1 MKTVIIDNSLCT
13 LHIDENAKAQHIYRY
28 IQALA
33 ETGVKYIELDFRT
46 VMKMHELPDGIG
58 YIFRLGDPMFGEL
71 TQAFD
76 FSYALVT
83 IQDLRSR
90 INVGRTPVILEL
102 PAIHGLSRQLIGL
115 AQGQVSAPISMVR
128 LRGSYPLMDD
138 NEAGEMI
145 WRAKNS
151 VTVPVDLCP
160 MNGKKTALDMAIKA
174 SRAGVDSLTMCMGR
188 SKNYASLED
197 YVFSLMSVH
206 DVLPKEISLSAMCRA
221 EILHHMVFG
230 SRSEDCITDMMHIID
245 HDIANLT
252 NVDTGEHVKLHI
264 SLKDKM
270 MLRHT
275 YVTALQKFA
284 EEEDIPEDLM
294 ADMTDAINHFDFHQF
309 DQETV
314 YYGNTPK
321 LLN

>member
-1 MKTVIIDNSLCT
+1 MKTVLTDNSLCT
-13 LHIDENAKAQHIYRY
+13 LPIDEHARPQHIYRY

-33 ETGVKYIELDFRT
+33 ETGVKYVELDFRT
-46 VMKMHELPDGIG
+46 VMKMQELPDEVG
-58 YIFRLGDPMFGEL
+58 YIFRLGDAMFAEL

-76 FSYALVT
+76 FNYVLVT
-83 IQDLRSR
+83 IQDLKEN
-90 INVGRTPVILEL
+90 INVGRTPVIIEF
-102 PAIHGLSRQLIGL
+102 PAIHGLSRQLIKL
-115 AQGQVSAPISMVR
+115 AQGQISAPISMTRV
-128 LRGSYPLMDD
+128 RGSYPLMS
-138 NEAGEMI
+138 EGEVGEMV
-145 WRAKNS
+145 WRAKNA
-151 VTVPVDLCP
+151 VTVPVDICP

-188 SKNYASLED
+188 SKNYAALED
-197 YVFSLMSVH
+197 YVFTLMSVH
-206 DVLPKEISLSAMCRA
+206 DILPKEISLSAMCRA
-221 EILHHMVFG
+221 EMLHHLVFR
-230 SRSEDCITDMMHIID
+230 SRAEDCITDMMRIID

-252 NVDTGEHVKLHI
+252 NVDTGNRVKLHV

-309 DQETV
+309 DQEIM
-314 YYGNTPK
+314 YDEKPK

>member
-1 MKTVIIDNSLCT
+1 MPIAEGTSPELIC
-13 LHIDENAKAQHIYRY
+13 RY
-28 IQALA
+28 IHALA
-33 ETGVKYIELDFRT
+33 ETGVKYVELDFRT
-46 VMKMHELPDGIG
+46 VMKMQELPDEVG
-58 YIFRLGDPMFGEL
+58 YIFRLGDPMFAEL

-76 FSYALVT
+76 FNYVLVT
-83 IQDLRSR
+83 IQDLKEN
-90 INVGRTPVILEL
+90 INVGRTPVIIEF
-102 PAIHGLSRQLIGL
+102 PAIHGLSRQLIKL
-115 AQGQVSAPISMVR
+115 AQGQISAPISMTRV
-128 LRGSYPLMDD
+128 RGSYPLMS
-138 NEAGEMI
+138 EGEVGEMV
-145 WRAKNS
+145 WRAKNA
-151 VTVPVDLCP
+151 VTVPVDICP

-188 SKNYASLED
+188 SKNYAALED
-197 YVFSLMSVH
+197 YVFTLMSVH
-206 DVLPKEISLSAMCRA
+206 DILPKEISLSAMCRA
-221 EILHHMVFG
+221 EMLHHLVFR
-230 SRSEDCITDMMHIID
+230 SRAEDCITDMMRIID

-252 NVDTGEHVKLHI
+252 NVDTGNRVKLHV

-309 DQETV
+309 DQEIM
-314 YYGNTPK
+314 YDEKPK

>member
-1 MKTVIIDNSLCT
+1 MKTVITDNSLCT
-13 LHIDENAKAQHIYRY
+13 LPIDEHAKPQHIYRY

-46 VMKMHELPDGIG
+46 VMKMPELPDGIG

-76 FSYALVT
+76 FNYVLVT
-83 IQDLRSR
+83 IQDLKERV
-90 INVGRTPVILEL
+90 NVGNTPAIIEF
-102 PAIHGLSRQLIGL
+102 PAIHGLSRQLISL
-115 AQGQVSAPISMVR
+115 AQGQISAPISGAR
-128 LRGSYPLMDD
+128 LRESDPLMSDE
-138 NEAGEMI
+138 EAAEMI
-145 WRAKNS
+145 WRAKNT

-160 MNGKKTALDMAIKA
+160 MNGKRTAVDLAIKA
-174 SRAGVDSLTMCMGR
+174 SRANVDCLTLCMGR

-197 YVFSLMSVH
+197 YVFALMSVH
-206 DVLPKEISLSAMCRA
+206 DILPKEISLSAMCRA
-221 EILHHMVFG
+221 EILHHIVFG
-230 SRSEDCITDMMHIID
+230 TRSVDCITDIMKLID

-252 NVDTGEHVKLHI
+252 NVDYGTPVKMHI

-270 MLRHT
+270 MLKQT
-275 YVTALQKFA
+275 YISALQKFA

-309 DQETV
+309 DQELMYNQKPEV
-314 YYGNTPK
+314 
-321 LLN
+321 LN

>member
-1 MKTVIIDNSLCT
+1 MKTVLTDNSLCT
-13 LHIDENAKAQHIYRY
+13 LPIDENARPQHIYRY

-33 ETGVKYIELDFRT
+33 ETGVKYVELDFRT
-46 VMKMHELPDGIG
+46 VMKMQELPDGVG
-58 YIFRLGDPMFGEL
+58 YIFRLGDPMFAEL

-76 FSYALVT
+76 FNYVLVT
-83 IQDLRSR
+83 IQDLKEN
-90 INVGRTPVILEL
+90 INVGRTPVIIEF
-102 PAIHGLSRQLIGL
+102 PAIHGLSRQLIKL
-115 AQGQVSAPISMVR
+115 AQGQISAPISMTRV
-128 LRGSYPLMDD
+128 RGSYPLMS
-138 NEAGEMI
+138 EGEVGEMV
-145 WRAKNS
+145 WRAKNA
-151 VTVPVDLCP
+151 VTVPVDICP

-188 SKNYASLED
+188 SKNYAALED
-197 YVFSLMSVH
+197 YVFTLMSVH
-206 DVLPKEISLSAMCRA
+206 DILPKEISLSAMCRA
-221 EILHHMVFG
+221 EMLHHLVFR
-230 SRSEDCITDMMHIID
+230 SRAEDCITDMMRIID

-252 NVDTGEHVKLHI
+252 NVDTGDRVKLHV

-294 ADMTDAINHFDFHQF
+294 ADMADAINHFDFHQF
-309 DQETV
+309 DQEIM
-314 YYGNTPK
+314 YDEKPK

>member
-1 MKTVIIDNSLCT
+1 MKTVLTDNSRCT
-13 LHIDENAKAQHIYRY
+13 LPIDEHARPQHIYRY

-33 ETGVKYIELDFRT
+33 ETGVKYVELDFRT
-46 VMKMHELPDGIG
+46 VMKMQELPDEVG
-58 YIFRLGDPMFGEL
+58 YIFRLGDPMFAEL

-76 FSYALVT
+76 FNYVLVT
-83 IQDLRSR
+83 IQDLKEN
-90 INVGRTPVILEL
+90 INVGRTPVIIEF
-102 PAIHGLSRQLIGL
+102 PAIHGLSRQLIKL
-115 AQGQVSAPISMVR
+115 AQGQISAPISMTRV
-128 LRGSYPLMDD
+128 RGSYPLMS
-138 NEAGEMI
+138 EGEVGEMV
-145 WRAKNS
+145 WRAKNA
-151 VTVPVDLCP
+151 VTVPVDICP

-188 SKNYASLED
+188 SKNYAALED
-197 YVFSLMSVH
+197 YVFTLMSVH
-206 DVLPKEISLSAMCRA
+206 DILPKEISLSAMCRA
-221 EILHHMVFG
+221 EMLHHLVFR
-230 SRSEDCITDMMHIID
+230 SRAEDCITDMMRIID

-252 NVDTGEHVKLHI
+252 NVDTGDRVKLHV

-309 DQETV
+309 DQEIM
-314 YYGNTPK
+314 YDDKPK

>member
-1 MKTVIIDNSLCT
+1 MKTVLTDNSLCT
-13 LHIDENAKAQHIYRY
+13 LPIDENARPQHIYRY

-33 ETGVKYIELDFRT
+33 ETGVKYVELDFRT
-46 VMKMHELPDGIG
+46 VMKMQELPDGVG
-58 YIFRLGDPMFGEL
+58 YIFRLGDPMFAEL

-76 FSYALVT
+76 FNYVLVT
-83 IQDLRSR
+83 IQDLKEN
-90 INVGRTPVILEL
+90 INVGRTPVIIEF
-102 PAIHGLSRQLIGL
+102 PAIHGLSRQLIKL
-115 AQGQVSAPISMVR
+115 AQGQISAPISMTRV
-128 LRGSYPLMDD
+128 RGSYPLMS
-138 NEAGEMI
+138 EGEVGEMV
-145 WRAKNS
+145 WRAKNA
-151 VTVPVDLCP
+151 VTVPVDICP

-188 SKNYASLED
+188 SKNYAALED
-197 YVFSLMSVH
+197 YVFTLMSVH
-206 DVLPKEISLSAMCRA
+206 DILPKEISLSAMCRA
-221 EILHHMVFG
+221 EMLHHIVFR
-230 SRSEDCITDMMHIID
+230 SRAEDCITDMMRIID

-252 NVDTGEHVKLHI
+252 NVDTGDRVKLHV

-309 DQETV
+309 DQEIM
-314 YYGNTPK
+314 YDEKPK

>member
-1 MKTVIIDNSLCT
+1 MKTVLTDNSLCT
-13 LHIDENAKAQHIYRY
+13 LHIDEHARPQHIYRY

-33 ETGVKYIELDFRT
+33 ETGVKYVELDFRT
-46 VMKMHELPDGIG
+46 VMKMQELPDEVG
-58 YIFRLGDPMFGEL
+58 YIFRLGDPMFAEL

-76 FSYALVT
+76 FNYVLVT
-83 IQDLRSR
+83 IQDLKEN
-90 INVGRTPVILEL
+90 INVGRTPVIIEF
-102 PAIHGLSRQLIGL
+102 PAIHGLSRQLVKL
-115 AQGQVSAPISMVR
+115 AQGQISAPISMTRV
-128 LRGSYPLMDD
+128 RGSYPLMS
-138 NEAGEMI
+138 EGEVGEMV
-145 WRAKNS
+145 WRAKNA
-151 VTVPVDLCP
+151 VTVPVDICP

-188 SKNYASLED
+188 SKNYAALED
-197 YVFSLMSVH
+197 YVFTLMSVH
-206 DVLPKEISLSAMCRA
+206 DILPKEISLSAMCRA
-221 EILHHMVFG
+221 EMLHHLVFR
-230 SRSEDCITDMMHIID
+230 SRAEDCITDMMRIID

-252 NVDTGEHVKLHI
+252 NVDTGNRVKLHV

-309 DQETV
+309 DQEIM
-314 YYGNTPK
+314 YDEKPK

>member
-13 LHIDENAKAQHIYRY
+13 LPIDERAKPQHIYRY

-33 ETGVKYIELDFRT
+33 AAGVKYIELDFRT
-46 VMKMHELPDGIG
+46 VMKMQELPDGIG

-76 FSYALVT
+76 FNYVLVT
-83 IQDLRSR
+83 MQDLKEHV
-90 INVGRTPVILEL
+90 NVGKTPAIIEF
-102 PAIHGLSRQLIGL
+102 PAIHGLSRQLIRL
-115 AQGQVSAPISMVR
+115 AQGQISSPISMTR
-128 LRGSYPLMDD
+128 LRGSYPLLSMD
-138 NEAGEMI
+138 EVGEMV
-145 WRAKNS
+145 WRAKNN
-151 VTVPVDLCP
+151 VTIPMDLCP
-160 MNGKKTALDMAIKA
+160 MNARKTALDTAIKA
-174 SRAGVDSLTMCMGR
+174 SRAGVDSLTLCMGR

-197 YVFSLMSVH
+197 YLFTLMSVH
-206 DVLPKEISLSAMCRA
+206 DVLPKEFDLASMCRA
-221 EILHHMVFG
+221 EMLHHVVFG
-230 SRSEDCITDMMHIID
+230 SRSLDCITEIMHIID
-245 HDIANLT
+245 YDIANLT
-252 NVDTGEHVKLHI
+252 NADTGEHVKLHI

-275 YVTALQKFA
+275 YVTALQRFA

-309 DQETV
+309 DQEIM
-314 YYGNTPK
+314 YDNKPK